1 MELRRLGRSELRVP
15 PLSFG
20 GYAIGGWYWGRNDD
34 GAALDAIRASID
46 GGMTALD
53 TAPIYGFGHSE
64 RLIGQAIRGRREE
77 VTVMTK
83 VGLRWDH
90 PEAPVFF
97 ETEAAGKRMGVQRTS
112 EPASVRH
119 EVEQSLGRLGIECI
133 DLVQV
138 HAPDPDTPIADTM
151 GALAELRDE
160 GKLRAIGVSNYSV
173 EQLDEASEAL
183 APHPLASDQPHY
195 SLLSRDIEKDVLPWA
210 REHGV
215 GLLTYSPLEQGLL
228 TGKVDA
234 SRTFEASDGRS
245 RRTAFSRAN
254 RLRVLAV
261 LERAVAPIARAHD
274 VTLAQVV
281 LAWTAAQPGITSI
294 LVGARTAE
302 QAAENSVAAGLV
314 LAPEELRCL
323 DRAFQSRILR
333 EPLARRV
340 RSAGGRVLRR
350 LGLR

>member
-1 MELRRLGRSELRVP
+1 
-15 PLSFG
+15 
-20 GYAIGGWYWGRNDD
+20 
-34 GAALDAIRASID
+34 
-46 GGMTALD
+46 MTALD

-119 EVEQSLGRLGIECI
+119 EVEQSLGRLGIDCI

-195 SLLSRDIEKDVLPWA
+195 SLLSRGHREGRPALGPRARGPGSDLLP
-210 REHGV
+210 
-215 GLLTYSPLEQGLL
+215 
-228 TGKVDA
+228 
-234 SRTFEASDGRS
+234 SRAGSAHRGRRQPHLRGQRGRS
-245 RRTAFSRAN
+245 RRTAFSRAAACACW
-254 RLRVLAV
+254 RSSSAP
-261 LERAVAPIARAHD
+261 VAPIARAHD

-281 LAWTAAQPGITSI
+281 LAWTAAQPGVTSV
-294 LVGARTAE
+294 LVGARTAK
-302 QAAENSVAAGLV
+302 QAAENSAAARLV
-314 LAPEELRCL
+314 LAPEELQCL
-323 DRAFQSRILR
+323 DRAFRSRILR

-340 RSAGGRVLRR
+340 RAGGRVLRR